1 MFTKMKKLFVLVVFV
16 LLSCFITAQQEESGL
31 RILAFNTPDSVVLRW
46 APVKHIQWSRLNRYG
61 YRLERFQMD
70 KESKPRKKGE
80 QIGPD
85 TMRAWPVETWKQRFK
100 PDHLYAPV
108 ALQAVH
114 GKTFAASDFK
124 SESAMIRAKS
134 QEGEMRYAFSLFA
147 ADMDAR
153 VADALALRWV
163 DKTAGADKQVLY
175 RLISLDPMF
184 PDTALVGINRSEP
197 DVMPPVPD
205 TPEAEELEGRIKLRW
220 NTYPEASV
228 YTAYILERSEDNV
241 NWAQLGDLPL
251 VKADPPQA
259 LYAEPY
265 LYYTDTSIARNYKPY
280 YYRVSGMSPFAMLSE
295 PSQSIKAMGR
305 DKTAPPNPEL
315 GNVKAS
321 DGKLILSWK
330 YPDKTPDLAGFLVA
344 RSSEQNGEL
353 NLLTNSPLPPST
365 RTYSDDAPDAL
376 GENYYVVYAKDTA
389 GNVSASM
396 PAYGFLPDSI
406 APGRPLKPVGNID
419 TNGVVTLHWKLG
431 PEPDIQGY
439 RVYFANAV
447 DHEFSIK
454 TPKPL
459 RDTLFKD
466 TITLNTLS
474 KKIYY
479 RIAAVDRNYN
489 HSEVS
494 EILVLEKPDIIP
506 PVEPLFSGYE
516 VSDTA
521 VVLKMIASSS
531 KDVKQ
536 HVLYRRE
543 AGAEKWNTLITW
555 PRGRMPESYSDRSVA
570 GATYYQYTLVAID
583 SSGNKSPF
591 SPTADVRVMPRVSK
605 QDIEAIRLS
614 YNSEKREVNLSWKKP
629 VSEVKYYVIYRG
641 KDSKR
646 PSVLTSPAGNATT
659 FSEVLLPGKAHY
671 RYLIKAIYADGGE
684 SPMMNAGEIDMSK
697 D

>member
-1 MFTKMKKLFVLVVFV
+1 
-16 LLSCFITAQQEESGL
+16 
-31 RILAFNTPDSVVLRW
+31 
-46 APVKHIQWSRLNRYG
+46 
-61 YRLERFQMD
+61 
-70 KESKPRKKGE
+70 
-80 QIGPD
+80 
-85 TMRAWPVETWKQRFK
+85 
-100 PDHLYAPV
+100 
-108 ALQAVH
+108 
-114 GKTFAASDFK
+114 
-124 SESAMIRAKS
+124 
-134 QEGEMRYAFSLFA
+134 
-147 ADMDAR
+147 
-153 VADALALRWV
+153 
-163 DKTAGADKQVLY
+163 
-175 RLISLDPMF
+175 
-184 PDTALVGINRSEP
+184 
-197 DVMPPVPD
+197 
-205 TPEAEELEGRIKLRW
+205 
-220 NTYPEASV
+220 V

-265 LYYTDTSIARNYKPY
+265 LYYTDTSIVKNYKPY
-280 YYRVSGMSPFAMLSE
+280 YYRVRGMSPFAMLSE
-295 PSQSIKAMGR
+295 PSQSLRAMGR

-344 RSSEQNGEL
+344 RSSEQNGEFK
-353 NLLTNSPLPPST
+353 LLTNSPLQPGARNYT
-365 RTYSDDAPDAL
+365 DETPDAM

-389 GNVSASM
+389 GNISASM

-406 APGRPLKPVGNID
+406 APAKPLKPSGSID
-419 TNGVVTLHWKLG
+419 TNGVVTIHWKLG

-459 RDTLFKD
+459 RDTLFRD
-466 TITLNTLS
+466 TITLKTLS

-494 EILVLEKPDIIP
+494 EILMLEKPDMIP
-506 PVEPLFSGYE
+506 PVEPLFADYR

-521 VVLKMIASSS
+521 VVLKMIPSSS

-536 HVLYRRE
+536 HILYRRE
-543 AGAEKWNTLITW
+543 AGTEKWNTLISW

-570 GATYYQYTLVAID
+570 GATYYQYTLMAID
-583 SSGNKSPF
+583 SGGNKSPY
-591 SPTADVRVMPRVSK
+591 SPTADVRVMPSVNK
-605 QDIEAIRLS
+605 TELQDLKLS
-614 YNSEKREVNLSWKKP
+614 YDKDKKEVKITWKKP

-641 KDSKR
+641 KDGKR
-646 PSVLTSPAGNATT
+646 PGALTSPPGNVNT
-659 FSEVLLPGKAHY
+659 FTETLLSGKSRYH
-671 RYLIKAIYADGGE
+671 YLIKAIYSDGGE
-684 SPMMNAGEIDMSK
+684 SPMMNAGEIDLSK